1 MSKTSI
7 PSPARSHGA
16 ITPRRV
22 RLPPKRTRSLAS
34 PILKQTPRLTNI
46 MEDAFQ
52 WSPLPQRQSILND
65 DTDIQEPLRKSWW
78 KNLNENSRDMQELYE
93 NMNPPVA
100 NNVLDDINIEPSSP
114 EKEFSIEIP
123 DSSDGESIQS
133 IATPQRKN
141 IFSHKESTKQN
152 YFKNMTIVQ
161 QKRKYS
167 SQQSSDSDDSIN
179 IVPKKIFNYT
189 KDKSIEMLPKELLKN
204 LKKDRANTSSSS
216 IDVPLKCRKSHNL
229 FGKEPKTNPK
239 ISDMGLN
246 NVPSASDVDMHEISP
261 KQIFTFNRRSSVK
274 LHVRSSIQSVID
286 EDWSNPLPS
295 STMIGSMSDEETPN
309 HKKISEKSVH
319 LQEIQNKSIDQE
331 NSLDNTL
338 VRDNNDIIENP
349 NLSKT
354 QLQLKD
360 TSADHN
366 ETLVNQSIS
375 KNNKSQLK
383 DTSGNH
389 NQTHF
394 NKSIFKETE
403 KSFKNSN
410 NNQIQNDKNCNTSIP
425 ANIENEGLGKEHSNM
440 TLKDNTRVSEGTS
453 NSSVNNSG
461 WDSHRTTRK
470 TMRQTFGKDFTPRK
484 SLRTLVMEKTAKRH
498 TVGNFRS
505 QDISKK
511 TNISNIYQT
520 NNTHNKTEPSKYF
533 NYNDPADEPPET
545 DDNKSIN
552 EESQINDNLNI
563 IVEINNEI
571 EKQSVVELKNQ
582 LVNQEQLAE
591 PNDKDETINQMF
603 NHEGEIYK
611 ESSHYDEDDQIA
623 DQEEMV
629 VSNNDDEAENRS
641 EENDEVEQFTNDEQN
656 QSIDQ
661 EQVAES
667 YNNYEA
673 ENSTD
678 VMNQKKKLDCAN
690 ASQSNDEKQMT
701 EINNEVGNQTEE
713 DEKSEVVVTDDE
725 AEDVVQEELRETTS
739 DMPNESY
746 DKELVAET
754 DHEYE
759 DENIS
764 GGEQEEIIEPIN
776 DANESACEEQMAES
790 SYDEDTNQTE
800 NEREDEVE
808 NHSEDEE
815 QEEIIQSDSEQQ
827 IEENDDS
834 DNQYN
839 NNASNNDE
847 MSETNDQDSYAE
859 KTNNLLNDNEDI
871 SQMPQANSTEYPI
884 FDSTQAKEATKK
896 GVNRQKMA
904 ELIEKIRVEN
914 AEKKKRFEAEVND
927 WRKNLKPQNTNTFFK
942 VPQKPAI
949 KRPKPI
955 GNKKVKPADKMFF
968 NVLPPEFFEDIKY
981 KPPKRFQP
989 RNAAWAN
996 KHLYTFLEQKLEPK
1010 YDYKARVR
1018 AEKIVEMIYKFTQD
1032 IRRLDVAPEPAVT
1045 NLKQEMARL
1054 KIIDTHFDFYEFI
1067 IDFLPQDIRHKVV
1080 PSGVNLIPLPRP
1092 SVYSS
1097 IVTQTNC

>member
-22 RLPPKRTRSLAS
+22 RPPPKRTRSVAS
-34 PILKQTPRLTNI
+34 PSLKRTPRLTNI
-46 MEDAFQ
+46 LEDAFQ
-52 WSPLPQRQSILND
+52 LSPLPQRQSILND

-100 NNVLDDINIEPSSP
+100 NNVLDDIEPSSP
-114 EKEFSIEIP
+114 EKEFSIDIP

-141 IFSHKESTKQN
+141 IFSNKESTKQN

-161 QKRKYS
+161 QKRKFS

-189 KDKSIEMLPKELLKN
+189 KDKSLGMLPKELLKN
-204 LKKDRANTSSSS
+204 LKKDRANTSSS
-216 IDVPLKCRKSHNL
+216 IEVPLKCIKAHNL
-229 FGKEPKTNPK
+229 FGKEPKTKPK
-239 ISDMGLN
+239 ISDMGLK
-246 NVPSASDVDMHEISP
+246 NVPSASDVDMHEISS
-261 KQIFTFNRRSSVK
+261 KQIFTLNRRSSVK

-286 EDWSNPLPS
+286 EDWSQPLPS

-309 HKKISEKSVH
+309 HKRISGKSVH
-319 LQEIQNKSIDQE
+319 LSQSQNKPIDQE
-331 NSLDNTL
+331 NSMDNTL
-338 VRDNNDIIENP
+338 VSDNNDNIENP
-349 NLSKT
+349 NLSEAQS
-354 QLQLKD
+354 QLED
-360 TSADHN
+360 ISADHN

-383 DTSGNH
+383 DTSGDH
-389 NQTHF
+389 NQTHI
-394 NKSIFKETE
+394 NESIYKETE
-403 KSFKNSN
+403 KSLNNSN
-410 NNQIQNDKNCNTSIP
+410 NNQMQNNKNSSSTIP
-425 ANIENEGLGKEHSNM
+425 ANIVHEGLGKENSNM
-440 TLKDNTRVSEGTS
+440 TLKDNTRVSEGSS

-511 TNISNIYQT
+511 TKMSNIYQT
-520 NNTHNKTEPSKYF
+520 NNTHNKTEPGKYF
-533 NYNDPADEPPET
+533 NYNEPPET
-545 DDNKSIN
+545 DDNQSIN
-552 EESQINDNLNI
+552 EESQTNDNQNNFNK
-563 IVEINNEI
+563 INNEI
-571 EKQSVVELKNQ
+571 EKQPVVELENQ
-582 LVNQEQLAE
+582 LDYQEQLAE
-591 PNDKDETINQMF
+591 PNDQDETINQLA
-603 NHEGEIYK
+603 NQEKEIYQ
-611 ESSHYDEDDQIA
+611 ESSNYDEDNQIA

-661 EQVAES
+661 EQLAES

-673 ENSTD
+673 ENSTEA
-678 VMNQKKKLDCAN
+678 MNQEENVDCEN
-690 ASQSNDEKQMT
+690 ENSQSNDEEQMS
-701 EINNEVGNQTEE
+701 EINNEVENQTEE
-713 DEKSEVVVTDDE
+713 DEQREMVVTDDE
-725 AEDVVQEELRETTS
+725 AEDAVQEELRESTI

-746 DKELVAET
+746 DEEQVAET
-754 DHEYE
+754 EANHEYE
-759 DENIS
+759 DENTS
-764 GGEQEEIIEPIN
+764 GVEQEEMIESIN
-776 DANESACEEQMAES
+776 DANKSACEEQMAES
-790 SYDEDTNQTE
+790 SHDEDANQSE
-800 NEREDEVE
+800 NDQEEDEVE

-815 QEEIIQSDSEQQ
+815 QEEIILSDSEQQ

-834 DNQYN
+834 ENQCN
-839 NNASNNDE
+839 NEASNNDE
-847 MSETNDQDSYAE
+847 MPETNDENQDSYAE
-859 KTNNLLNDNEDI
+859 ETNNHLNDNEDI

-884 FDSTQAKEATKK
+884 FESTQAKETAKK
-896 GVNRQKMA
+896 GVNRQKMR

-914 AEKKKRFEAEVND
+914 AEKKKRFEVEVND

-949 KRPKPI
+949 KRPKPKET
-955 GNKKVKPADKMFF
+955 KKAKPADKMFF

-996 KHLYTFLEQKLEPK
+996 KHLYTFLEQKLEKK
-1010 YDYKARVR
+1010 YDYRARVR
-1018 AEKIVEMIYKFTQD
+1018 AEKLVEKIYKFTQD
-1032 IRRLDVAPEPAVT
+1032 IRRLEVAPEPAVT

-1054 KIIDTHFDFYEFI
+1054 KIVDTHFDFYEFI

-1097 IVTQTNC
+1097 IMTENNC